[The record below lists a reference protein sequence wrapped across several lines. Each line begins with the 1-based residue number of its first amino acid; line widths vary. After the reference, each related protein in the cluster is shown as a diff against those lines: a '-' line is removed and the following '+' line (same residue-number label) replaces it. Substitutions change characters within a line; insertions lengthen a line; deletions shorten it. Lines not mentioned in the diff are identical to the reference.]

1 VKKGA
6 EPGDIL
12 PVMTDRDDSTAANS
26 ERPARSARS
35 GGRRPAPSGDIPVGR
50 SGVPTKWSI
59 DRLDP
64 RERRFSYLAAGASV
78 LFGALIYFDET
89 AKNHPK
95 LGKNQLSPQTALVIA
110 IGAAILLVVTVRIGR
125 RAPVGFVAL
134 ITGAAFNGSSLILG
148 LPFFALAIWIFYHAF
163 KLQKETSTALRASRA
178 EARAASSQRP
188 RSAGTSSAPRS
199 GRAKSKAPT
208 GPTPNKR
215 YTPKT
220 PVRPSAPPPK
230 QSRRDRRNSTGVD

>member
-1 VKKGA
+1 
-6 EPGDIL
+6 
-12 PVMTDRDDSTAANS
+12 MTDGDDSTEANGD
-26 ERPARSARS
+26 RPAGSRRS
-35 GGRRPAPSGDIPVGR
+35 GGRRPAATADMPVGK

-64 RERRFSYLAAGASV
+64 REKRFTYVAAGASV

-95 LGKNQLSPQTALVIA
+95 LDKNQLSAQTALVIA
-110 IGAAILLVVTVRIGR
+110 IGAAILLVVAVQIGR

-148 LPFFALAIWIFYHAF
+148 LPFFALAVWIFYHAF

-178 EARAASSQRP
+178 EARAASSQRSK
-188 RSAGTSSAPRS
+188 SAGTSPAPRS
-199 GRAKSKAPT
+199 GRTKPKAKGPT
-208 GPTPNKR
+208 APTPNKR

-220 PVRPSAPPPK
+220 PVRPAAPPPK
-230 QSRRDRRNSTGVD
+230 QSRRDRRNSTTVD